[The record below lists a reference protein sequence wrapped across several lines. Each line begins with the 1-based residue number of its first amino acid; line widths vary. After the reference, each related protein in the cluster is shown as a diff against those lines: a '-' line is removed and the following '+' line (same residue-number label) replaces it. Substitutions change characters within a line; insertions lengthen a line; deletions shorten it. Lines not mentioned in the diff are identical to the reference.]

1 MNNRAFIW
9 RCLLRLPE
17 NHAAYAALVEK
28 GGHLTF
34 AKLQE
39 HYPLK
44 SRKLLRIMQRYRNKD
59 LINLFCF
66 YYFFQCL
73 ISISSLVINIW

>member
-1 MNNRAFIW
+1 MVNILQNIGKRKICKLLLSVHFIRLKISAFIW

-39 HYPLK
+39 QYPLK
-44 SRKLLRIMQRYRNKD
+44 SRKLLRIMQRYRIKER
-59 LINLFCF
+59 
-66 YYFFQCL
+66 
-73 ISISSLVINIW
+73 

>member
-1 MNNRAFIW
+1 LLFKFISFKTQRAFIW

-28 GGHLTF
+28 GGHSTF

-39 HYPLK
+39 QYPLK
-44 SRKLLRIMQRYRNKD
+44 SRKLLRIMQR
-59 LINLFCF
+59 
-66 YYFFQCL
+66 
-73 ISISSLVINIW
+73 

>member
-1 MNNRAFIW
+1 MVNILANIGKKRKTQKSSSFIFYFILKRAFIW

-28 GGHLTF
+28 GGHSTF

-39 HYPLK
+39 QYPLK
-44 SRKLLRIMQRYRNKD
+44 SRKLLRIMQRYEK
-59 LINLFCF
+59 
-66 YYFFQCL
+66 
-73 ISISSLVINIW
+73 

>member
-1 MNNRAFIW
+1 KILRFYGEYPTKYRAFIW

-34 AKLQE
+34 TKLQE
-39 HYPLK
+39 QYPLK
-44 SRKLLRIMQRYRNKD
+44 SRKLVRIMQRYVNESD
-59 LINLFCF
+59 ELGC
-66 YYFFQCL
+66 
-73 ISISSLVINIW
+73 SLYAVYCC